1 MPIDPQI
8 TTIESSKYT
17 PDNSTPVTSTT
28 ATGGV
33 TNNVKTCSTT
43 HYPEDILRVHN
54 DEEAS
59 EVVFNRPNIHLS
71 DRTTLLKSKLDA
83 VIPHVNTAL
92 QPYPIAVVTT
102 GDHSVVT
109 ENIYVATGTGTFNF
123 LLPALPAAPT
133 DNRLIVTVKD
143 MTGNVGSNTITLKR
157 SGSSGNIDG
166 KAEDYVLRTNY
177 ETVTLVGHS
186 TGWFLVKSGGSGTG
200 GATPV
205 TFIDPLST
213 VLPSGTYNTG
223 TPLKVD
229 NVQVSENDTILFTN
243 LTTGGNKV
251 YKITGV
257 TNNGDTITTQVEYL
271 FNGETPENGA
281 AVRVLKGDGFKNQL
295 AIFDG
300 TDWKVNDTIRMFN
313 GADYWESTSLRTVNI
328 ANNTTAD
335 IFDVTAASSE
345 NMVIHYAIKRG
356 STKEVGTLL
365 LTHNGTIAEL
375 ARTATNN
382 VDVGVKLDVALVAGT
397 PQKIKLSYT
406 STNAGVGGG
415 MKYFISRWSD
425 AAGGPAGVPNY
436 SNAVVPS
443 GVAAAAGAD
452 KNIQF
457 NDGGSALGA
466 DTKFN
471 WDKNKKELELNGL
484 RIGALSDAITLEYNT
499 SNPSSPTTI
508 ATINDKAGH
517 FVIEYSVVRGSNTQ
531 MGRILATANGTDV
544 KIEDSHVEITPNGV
558 GVVFT
563 AAIDGDNVALKYTLT
578 AGINAVLK
586 YSVRRWI

>member
-1 MPIDPQI
+1 MPLNPLIDNI
-8 TTIESSKYT
+8 SDYT
-17 PDNSTPVTSTT
+17 PNNATPVNSS
-28 ATGGV
+28 GP
-33 TNNVKTCSTT
+33 TNNVKSCSTT
-43 HYPEDILRVHN
+43 EFASDILRVHD

-59 EVVFNRPNIHLS
+59 ELVFNRPNIHLS
-71 DRTTLLKSKLDA
+71 DRTTVLKNKLHA
-83 VIPHVNTAL
+83 VIAKLNTAL
-92 QPYPIAVVTT
+92 QPSEVVVAVAGDTTPVTEKVYVVT
-102 GDHSVVT
+102 GS
-109 ENIYVATGTGTFNF
+109 GTFNF
-123 LLPALPAAPT
+123 MLPALPAVGA
-133 DNRLIVTVKD
+133 DRLIITVKD

-157 SGSSGNIDG
+157 NTTADTIDG
-166 KAEDYVLRTNY
+166 KTEDYALRTNY
-177 ETVTLVGHS
+177 ETVILVGHN
-186 TGWFLVKSGGSGTG
+186 TGWFMIKSGGSGTG

-484 RIGALSDAITLEYNT
+484 RISALSAEATLADNT
-499 SNPSSPTTI
+499 TVATNI
-508 ATINDKAGH
+508 ASFPIIESVH
-517 FVIEYSVVRGSNTQ
+517 FVVEYSVVRGSNTRA
-531 MGRILATANGTDV
+531 GRMLMTSNGTLV
-544 KIEDSHVEITPNGV
+544 GFEDSHVETTPSGT

-563 AAIDGDNVALKYTLT
+563 AVVDGSNIVIKYTLT
-578 AGINAVLK
+578 SAGNTAAFK